1 MDTKTG
7 CALFIVCVHVLV
19 KCEDVNGIVNR
30 NNHHHHTQNL
40 PPNDAEENK
49 DEDEKTTPPL
59 PSRDSR
65 LVDQDGAARA
75 FLRMRRKSKEDM
87 GPIMGEITS
96 TKQPV

>member
-40 PPNDAEENK
+40 PPNDAEEKK

-65 LVDQDGAARA
+65 LVDQDGAAYMIPVHART
-75 FLRMRRKSKEDM
+75 FLRMRRNSRRDM
-87 GPIMGEITS
+87 PPKMGE
-96 TKQPV
+96 